1 MTKEYK
7 IMSIESYETDSSGFI
22 HVEFRIKGDSR
33 KTVRIIE
40 SSDYVEWVESLENNR
55 GFGSQSWAEDYYDDY
70 NSPIDGFD
78 FDVWKDEN
86 EDEGYIKKYIYEN
99 YNLIDLPDPE

>member
-55 GFGSQSWAEDYYDDY
+55 GLVLKVGRKIIMMIIIHQSMVLILMFGKMKMKMRDILKNISTK
-70 NSPIDGFD
+70 I
-78 FDVWKDEN
+78 
-86 EDEGYIKKYIYEN
+86 IT
-99 YNLIDLPDPE
+99 